1 MRGRI
6 NLMDLFDAPF
16 NLVHELYYYTF
27 TVREAREEDRKKE
40 EQEKKKKEEEEKAR
54 QQSRKKLP
62 TSFDRPLSPAA
73 LAKASKAMKAQADD
87 EKKSEGNIFKNSE
100 PSLPSNIDTGELA
113 DLLEE
118 GL

>member
-1 MRGRI
+1 
-6 NLMDLFDAPF
+6 MDLFNAPF

-27 TVREAREEDRKKE
+27 TVREAREEDR
-40 EQEKKKKEEEEKAR
+40 KKEEEEKAR